1 MYAAL
6 RDALA
11 GLLEARWP
19 VVLVVSTV
27 EAPPDEIPPDLLAHF
42 PKELVCAFDPEKL
55 RSGAT
60 VDDFGVTAELA
71 FVRLLGGFRQLRIP
85 WTRIV
90 AVQFPGGYVPAA
102 TPATPSTPSPP
113 SAPPSRP
120 RPGGMR
126 LV

>member
-11 GLLEARWP
+11 GLIEAGWP

-27 EAPPDEIPPDLLAHF
+27 DAPPDEIPPDLLAQF
-42 PKELVCAFDPEKL
+42 PKELVCALDPEKL
-55 RSGAT
+55 KSGAT

-90 AVQFPGGYVPAA
+90 AVQFPGGYLPGA
-102 TPATPSTPSPP
+102 TPAAPSPP
-113 SAPPSRP
+113 SPPPSRP

>member
-11 GLLEARWP
+11 GLIEAGWP

-27 EAPPDEIPPDLLAHF
+27 DAPPDEIPPDLLAQF
-42 PKELVCAFDPEKL
+42 PKELVCALDPEKL
-55 RSGAT
+55 KSGAT

-90 AVQFPGGYVPAA
+90 AVKFPGGYVPGA
-102 TPATPSTPSPP
+102 TPEAPSTPSP
-113 SAPPSRP
+113 PPSRP